1 MYVSMYNDKMTE
13 VSLVLP
19 AYNEAERLRDTVR
32 QVADALQ
39 KMTTSFKIIIAEDGS
54 TDGTDNAADELAK
67 EFTYV
72 THMHSNERLGR
83 GKALNRAFKSSKGE
97 IVAYID
103 VDLATD
109 LKHLEELIESIR
121 DGYDIATGSRMLKDS
136 DVKRSFTR
144 FVASKGFNSMTR
156 HLLKSEL
163 KDHQCGFKAFKRESL
178 FAILDTVKDNHWF
191 WDTEILVRAQRKG
204 YRVKEFPVRWRC
216 NNQTKVDLKRD
227 VIEMGT
233 QILRLWRELRHT

>member
-1 MYVSMYNDKMTE
+1 MFQCYNVKMTE

-39 KMTTSFKIIIAEDGS
+39 KMTTSFTIIIAEDGS

-72 THMHSNERLGR
+72 THLHSNERLGR
-83 GKALNRAFKSSKGE
+83 GKALNRAFKLSKGE

-144 FVASKGFNSMTR
+144 FVASKGFNFMTR

>member
-1 MYVSMYNDKMTE
+1 MFQCYNAKMTE

-19 AYNEAERLRDTVR
+19 AYNEAERLRDTVQ

-39 KMTTSFKIIIAEDGS
+39 EITPSFEIIIAEDGS
-54 TDGTDNAADELAK
+54 TDGTDRTAEELAK

-72 THMHSNERLGR
+72 TYLHNKDRLGR
-83 GKALNRAFKSSKGE
+83 GKALNRAFKSSKGD

-109 LKHLEELIESIR
+109 LKHLEELVKSIR
-121 DGYDIATGSRMLKDS
+121 EGYDISTGSRMLKDS

-144 FVASKGFNSMTR
+144 LVASKGFNFMTR
-156 HLLKSEL
+156 RLLKSEL

-178 FAILDTVKDNHWF
+178 FAIMDDVKDNHWF
-191 WDTEILVRAQRKG
+191 WDTEILVRAQREG
-204 YRVKEFPVRWRC
+204 YKVKEFPVRWRC
-216 NNQTKVDLKRD
+216 DRQTKVDLKRD
-227 VIEMGT
+227 VIGMGT
-233 QILRLWRELRHT
+233 QILRLWRELKQ